1 MCPGDPDLLEDGMG
15 CNAFP
20 RIFGGGLGWRILGTR
35 ASWLKEN
42 EMGWIGEFSV
52 EQVVGCGGATGV
64 LTVGHL
70 FIIDSSQPGS
80 NVFPLPLVQGLH
92 RTPTE

>member
-1 MCPGDPDLLEDGMG
+1 MG

-20 RIFGGGLGWRILGTR
+20 GIFGVGLGWRILGTR

-52 EQVVGCGGATGV
+52 EQVVDCGGATRV

-70 FIIDSSQPGS
+70 FVIDSSQPSS
-80 NVFPLPLVQGLH
+80 NVLSLPLVQGLH
-92 RTPTE
+92 RKPTEPSLQLSE